1 VAIVLSVLD
10 PNQVAAPSMF
20 DVLVGEP
27 AQRLAIFSGI
37 AIPNFWTNHDEEKRE
52 DEIIVRLNYH
62 VASLDRAVTHVGLAS
77 IENDETNFLFAVDMG
92 TLEKEEGSGELL
104 LRVRAAILGEETLI
118 HRFGYQIVAHVR
130 RVAARI
136 SGTIAVPDDILDL
149 GGMSPADAAGLFQIT
164 ANRIERVTPPAG
176 FAFDKLVPVATGAT
190 GAVRNGPHDGFVD
203 YVIDACPFSTPFRS
217 KSGSP
222 GGWRRWA

>member
-1 VAIVLSVLD
+1 MPEGADLEQPPADNDHHRGDRQHHDIEHDGPAPTAANASWRSV
-10 PNQVAAPSMF
+10 P
-20 DVLVGEP
+20 
-27 AQRLAIFSGI
+27 
-37 AIPNFWTNHDEEKRE
+37 KR
-52 DEIIVRLNYH
+52 
-62 VASLDRAVTHVGLAS
+62 
-77 IENDETNFLFAVDMG
+77 

-130 RVAARI
+130 RVASRI

-203 YVIDACPFSTPFRS
+203 YVIDACPFSTPLQVEVRLAGRLAAMGVGVGQVAGPRPVVLTNLAPDANGVDFAVARFQ
-217 KSGSP
+217 P
-222 GGWRRWA
+222 VR